1 MYSTVPRCGLRLLA
15 LIAFYYRTRIDG
27 VCLSSPGSI
36 GYRQV
41 LIRCSVQYSS
51 IPYLS
56 VLPYRPIP
64 IIRWPMVV
72 HGLGT
77 PALPSLLQWYFKPAL
92 AAWRCIGK
100 S

>member
-41 LIRCSVQYSS
+41 LIRCSVLVHTIFVRSPLS
-51 IPYLS
+51 PY
-56 VLPYRPIP
+56 PYHPLANGFP
-64 IIRWPMVV
+64 WPGNPSAAFPPAVV
-72 HGLGT
+72 
-77 PALPSLLQWYFKPAL
+77 F
-92 AAWRCIGK
+92 
-100 S
+100 